1 MTDSSPGRFTPLI
14 VLVLGVIGIS
24 TGSIFARYAD
34 ASPIVISFYRSAIA
48 AAVMMPIVLLRCR
61 KELFSLDRGDLFRVI
76 LSGVF
81 LALHFSTWITS
92 LFYTSIASS
101 VVIVQTI
108 PVWTAILAPFITGDR
123 VSRLAWTGIVL
134 SFFGV
139 LVISAGDFAVGGKA
153 LFGDMLALLG
163 AWFAT
168 LYFLTGRVVRV
179 KVSLPVYTFI
189 CYGAAA
195 LILLAVILAADLP
208 LRGFSPGTWTAF
220 VGMALVSQIMGH
232 SSYNWALRY
241 LSASLVAVALL
252 GEPIGATML
261 AWLLFGE
268 TLTLA
273 KVIGG
278 ALILT
283 GIVIAVKGERS

>member
-1 MTDSSPGRFTPLI
+1 MTSSHPGRFAPFF
-14 VLVLGVIGIS
+14 VLLLGVIGIS

-34 ASPIVISFYRSAIA
+34 ASPIVISFYRTGIA
-48 AAVMMPIVLLRCR
+48 AAVMLPLVLLRHR
-61 KELFSLDRGDLFRVI
+61 EEMLALGRGDFFRV
-76 LSGVF
+76 LLAGMF

-92 LFYTSIASS
+92 LFYTSVASS

-108 PVWTAILAPFITGDR
+108 PVWTAILAPFVSKER
-123 VSRLAWTGIVL
+123 VSRLTWAGIGV
-134 SFFGV
+134 SFCGV
-139 LVISAGDFAVGGKA
+139 LVISAGDFALGGTA
-153 LFGDMLALLG
+153 LFGDLLALAG

-168 LYFLTGRVVRV
+168 LYFLTGRVVRA

-189 CYGAAA
+189 CYGASAVV
-195 LILLAVILAADLP
+195 LLVVILLAGLP
-208 LRGFSPGTWTAF
+208 LKGFSSCTWGAF
-220 VGMALVSQIMGH
+220 VGMALISQIMGH

-252 GEPIGATML
+252 GEPIGATIL
-261 AWLLFGE
+261 AWVLFGE

-278 ALILT
+278 ALILA
-283 GIVIAVKGERS
+283 GIVTAVKGERS

>member
-1 MTDSSPGRFTPLI
+1 MISSHPGRYTPLL

-34 ASPIVISFYRSAIA
+34 ASPIVISFYRSGIA
-48 AAVMMPIVLLRCR
+48 AAVMAPLVLLRHR
-61 KELFSLDRGDLFRVI
+61 EELFGLGKKDFLRVI
-76 LSGVF
+76 LSGIF

-108 PVWTAILAPFITGDR
+108 PVWTAILAPFVSKDR
-123 VSRLAWTGIVL
+123 VSGLTWAGIAL
-134 SFFGV
+134 SFCGV
-139 LVISAGDFAVGGKA
+139 LVISAGDFAIGGKA
-153 LFGDMLALLG
+153 LFGDILALVG

-168 LYFLTGRVVRV
+168 LYFLTGRVVRA

-195 LILLAVILAADLP
+195 AVLLIVILAAGLP
-208 LRGFSPGTWTAF
+208 LGGFSKATWGAF
-220 VGMALVSQIMGH
+220 VGMALISQIMGH

-252 GEPIGATML
+252 GEPIGATIL
-261 AWLLFGE
+261 AWILFGE
-268 TLTLA
+268 ILTMTKIL
-273 KVIGG
+273 GG
-278 ALILT
+278 ALILS
-283 GIVIAVKGERS
+283 GIIIAVKGERS